1 MNESDL
7 RQQYEA
13 AVAAL
18 AHDAARKL
26 AAGVPEEDVAR
37 WADAERDALKLSY
50 REATPPHVLV
60 RIVANT
66 RARYGNDVGPSAD
79 DLRREGKTWRQI
91 IDSATRAGVHG
102 AEFFFGASPDGGP
115 PER

>member
-18 AHDAARKL
+18 ARDAARQL
-26 AAGVPEEDVAR
+26 AAGVPKEDVAR
-37 WADAERDALKLSY
+37 WAVAARDTLKLRY

-79 DLRREGKTWRQI
+79 DLRSEGKTWRQI
-91 IDSATRAGVHG
+91 IESATRAGVHG
-102 AEFFFGASPDGGP
+102 AEFFFGASPDERL